1 MVKYFKINTEKPVLK
16 YRCNEK
22 ICFNVGAYKNGKE
35 ISCSCFK
42 WTIQNADEINTG
54 YGYCS
59 PGNSFQLTVYAKKP
73 GFIKISLVA
82 LNENKNCDASFD
94 RFFGSVGVEVEKL
107 TGFADDLNEYETLG
121 HAAVE
126 HAAAFT
132 PTIVKTNQGL
142 ESKAKS
148 FEIFKLQI
156 SSPLKHSFFCVQ
168 KIPKTNAKVPLIVSF
183 GQNTLNRLDGIFKEK
198 AIYFLCDPSTAFTKI
213 SLNYQTKQDFYKAVL
228 LSLILVNYAKKTSK
242 WDGENLI
249 VCGVGSGAVHAV
261 LLAAFENEITFLD
274 LRKPCLFNF
283 ESNLLQK
290 PLPLNSN
297 MAAFFAAARFINCP
311 VRMESGLGCDP
322 EMAMKLYNSLNCRR
336 ALVFLQGDTLNYRA
350 PERIAYHLSF
360 DPANPTLKVK
370 KGIYFGFD
378 GRKYEVL
385 GSVENCEISEPKI
398 LYRALDNRLKVLSC
412 TQSFFNEFYLKNGRV
427 VVNFL
432 KCD

>member
-1 MVKYFKINTEKPVLK
+1 M
-16 YRCNEK
+16 
-22 ICFNVGAYKNGKE
+22 
-35 ISCSCFK
+35 
-42 WTIQNADEINTG
+42 
-54 YGYCS
+54 
-59 PGNSFQLTVYAKKP
+59 
-73 GFIKISLVA
+73 
-82 LNENKNCDASFD
+82 
-94 RFFGSVGVEVEKL
+94 
-107 TGFADDLNEYETLG
+107 
-121 HAAVE
+121 
-126 HAAAFT
+126 
-132 PTIVKTNQGL
+132 
-142 ESKAKS
+142 
-148 FEIFKLQI
+148 
-156 SSPLKHSFFCVQ
+156 
-168 KIPKTNAKVPLIVSF
+168 
-183 GQNTLNRLDGIFKEK
+183 
-198 AIYFLCDPSTAFTKI
+198 
-213 SLNYQTKQDFYKAVL
+213 
-228 LSLILVNYAKKTSK
+228 VNYAKKTSK

-336 ALVFLQGDTLNYRA
+336 ALFFLQGDTLNYRA